1 LLNDQV
7 RPGFGEAYGK
17 IIIRMKT
24 PTAVTETT
32 MPRLIPT
39 LVAGFNTVATHIG
52 LILIPLLLD
61 LAIWLGPKVKIQ
73 TLGQPAFNSFITYL
87 QSAAAPESQQQ
98 VQDTVKLLQE
108 WLANFNLSVVIRTF
122 PVGVPS
128 LLAREVTVGSPL
140 ATNLIFEAPTIT
152 FIVLVILGLALTGF
166 FLGTIYFNSLARFT
180 VNPVLPNN
188 NKKLFT
194 QFGQNLVTALILLT
208 MLIIVSVPG
217 IMILTVTSMISPV
230 IAEFLMLMAMFA
242 LLWLSV
248 PLIFAPHGIYVL
260 NQKAYPSMLLSIRM
274 VRYFLPG
281 AGTFVMMSALISEGL
296 NQLWVLPE
304 PTSWLTLVG
313 IFGHSFVVTALLA
326 ASFIYYRG
334 GLKWM
339 QESIQNIPDP
349 NIKADLGGPLG
360 TK

>member
-1 LLNDQV
+1 
-7 RPGFGEAYGK
+7 
-17 IIIRMKT
+17 
-24 PTAVTETT
+24 
-32 MPRLIPT
+32 MPLLIPT
-39 LVAGFNTVATHIG
+39 LVAGFNTVATQSG
-52 LILIPLLLD
+52 RILMPLLLD

-73 TLGQPAFNSFITYL
+73 TRAQPAFDSFITYL

-140 ATNLIFEAPTIT
+140 ATNLIYEAPTIA
-152 FIVLVILGLALTGF
+152 FVVLLILGLALTGF
-166 FLGTIYFNSLARFT
+166 FLGTIFFNSLARFT
-180 VNPVLPNN
+180 VNPVLPGNS
-188 NKKLFT
+188 KKLFA

-260 NQKAYPSMLLSIRM
+260 NQRAYPSMLLSIRM

-281 AGTFVMMSALISEGL
+281 AGSFVMMSALISEGL